1 MKKIS
6 KKSLVIILTFIV
18 LAIVSITIIS
28 LVTRDDKD
36 KINANKMETKQKTTS
51 DKVKEKNKDESI

>member
-51 DKVKEKNKDESI
+51 DARK